1 MHRRVPNCVVI
12 TRSCPKNRV
21 YRRAGRGKF
30 ASPVQTRES
39 FRASGI
45 SNGEVYHE
53 PRATIKQEINGSAID
68 KRLSEL
74 SRNSVVSREL
84 IHTSTGSVTLFAFDK
99 NQGLSEHTTP
109 YDALVMIT
117 DGQAEVTVSGVKH
130 EIKAGDMLL
139 MPASSPH
146 ALKAIEPFKMV
157 LIMIKS

>member
-1 MHRRVPNCVVI
+1 MNQEQP
-12 TRSCPKNRV
+12 
-21 YRRAGRGKF
+21 
-30 ASPVQTRES
+30 
-39 FRASGI
+39 
-45 SNGEVYHE
+45 SN
-53 PRATIKQEINGSAID
+53 
-68 KRLSEL
+68 KRLMTPRSINDSL
-74 SRNSVVSREL
+74 SYQEDSVVSREL
-84 IHTSTGSVTLFAFDK
+84 IHASTGSVTLFAFDK

-139 MPASSPH
+139 MPASNPH

>member
-1 MHRRVPNCVVI
+1 MLQAYQMEKSTMNQEQP
-12 TRSCPKNRV
+12 
-21 YRRAGRGKF
+21 
-30 ASPVQTRES
+30 
-39 FRASGI
+39 
-45 SNGEVYHE
+45 SN
-53 PRATIKQEINGSAID
+53 
-68 KRLSEL
+68 KRLMTPRSINDSL
-74 SRNSVVSREL
+74 SYQEDSVVSREL